1 MAAAAAA
8 PAPEAPPTHPGE
20 PIVHVSHLKH
30 FFGEGDARTEVL
42 KDINLSVRPGEIVI
56 MTGPSGS
63 GKTTILTLIG
73 GLRTVQEGSV
83 HVFGREMH
91 GLSEPDLV
99 QVRLGIGFIF
109 QRHNLFESLTALQ
122 NVRMAQELKGQYS
135 AAGRATAEGLLKRL
149 GLYDPDPRNETD
161 HRFKYPAQLSG
172 GQRQRVAI
180 ARALVNRPKLILA
193 DEPTA
198 ALDERSGEVVIDLL
212 KHLAV
217 EEGCTSFVVT
227 HDNRILNKA
236 DRIVNMDKGRIVSNV
251 SVQERL
257 FICESLRKCVSFL
270 GLTPEQLTRVADTM
284 AESQPD
290 GSPAVLRYRPGES
303 IVRQGDPGDRFY
315 LIRHGRVSVERDDPQ
330 TGSKRLAVLARGDFF
345 GEVALMTGEP
355 RNATV
360 RAQDEVEAYALDQ
373 PGFQAAKESSA
384 PFIDQI
390 RRAYFQR

>member
-1 MAAAAAA
+1 MATAVAAP
-8 PAPEAPPTHPGE
+8 PAPEPLALRSGA
-20 PIVHVSHLKH
+20 PIVDVSHLKH
-30 FFGEGDARTEVL
+30 FFGEGDARSQVL
-42 KDINLSVRPGEIVI
+42 TDINLNVKPGEIVI

-63 GKTTILTLIG
+63 GKTTLLTLIG

-83 HVFGREMH
+83 KVLGREMN
-91 GLSEPDLV
+91 GLSEEELV

-122 NVRMAQELKGQYS
+122 NVRLAQELKS
-135 AAGRATAEGLLKRL
+135 RDARAMRATAVQLLTEL
-149 GLYDPDPRNETD
+149 GLADRLSYKP
-161 HRFKYPAQLSG
+161 QSLSG

-198 ALDERSGEVVIDLL
+198 ALDEKSGEVVINKL
-212 KHLAV
+212 KQLAV
-217 EEGCTSFVVT
+217 EDGCTSFVVT

-251 SVQERL
+251 NVQERL

-284 AESQPD
+284 SDDSRAPGRPSAQH
-290 GSPAVLRYRPGES
+290 YTPGEA
-303 IVRQGDPGDRFY
+303 IVRQGEPGDRFY
-315 LIRHGRVSVERDDPQ
+315 LIRRGRVSVERDDPMMG
-330 TGSKRLAVLARGDFF
+330 TRLLATLGRGDFF

-360 RAQDEVEAYALDQ
+360 RAQEEVEAYTLDQ
-373 PGFQAAKESSA
+373 PGFAAAKESAA
-384 PFIDQI
+384 PFIEQI
-390 RRAYFQR
+390 RRSYFQR

>member
-1 MAAAAAA
+1 MATA
-8 PAPEAPPTHPGE
+8 PDAPIAPESTATRAMPPLVE
-20 PIVHVSHLKH
+20 VSHLKH

-42 KDINLSVRPGEIVI
+42 KDVNLAVKPGEIVI

-63 GKTTILTLIG
+63 GKTTLLTLIG
-73 GLRTVQEGSV
+73 GLRTVQEGRVRVLS
-83 HVFGREMH
+83 REMY
-91 GLSEPDLV
+91 GLSEPELV

-122 NVRMAQELKGQYS
+122 NVRMAQELKGRDS
-135 AAGRATAEGLLKRL
+135 ASMKRAAVGLLTEL
-149 GLYDPDPRNETD
+149 GLAERVNYKP
-161 HRFKYPAQLSG
+161 QGLSG

-180 ARALVNRPKLILA
+180 ARALINRPKLILA

-198 ALDERSGEVVIDLL
+198 ALDEKSGETVVNKL
-212 KHLAV
+212 KQLAV

-227 HDNRILNKA
+227 HDNRILHKA
-236 DRIVNMDKGRIVSNV
+236 DRIVNMDKGRVVSNV
-251 SVQERL
+251 NVQERL

-284 AESQPD
+284 SDDSRVA
-290 GSPAVLRYRPGES
+290 GTPALLQYAPGEAV
-303 IVRQGDPGDRFY
+303 VRQGDPGDRFY
-315 LIRHGRVSVERDDPQ
+315 LIRRGRVSVERDDPQ
-330 TGSKRLAVLARGDFF
+330 FGTRLLAVLGRGDFF

-360 RAQDEVEAYALDQ
+360 RAVEPVEAYALDQ